1 MKVCVH
7 ILVYL
12 ADTEEVLEPAHP
24 HNHRHHQLP
33 HMEGQRIDCIDT
45 VSHEC
50 IHTLQI
56 DFPGVTICPSN
67 KVVEEKV
74 NLIKAQSPWAED
86 IEEYGEI
93 NFDKLLYL
101 LTGFRN
107 IPEQKW
113 DDFDELEGLIDRLGQ
128 GNLTTLMRKVRPS

>member
-1 MKVCVH
+1 MFTFWFIWPILRKYWSQPTLTTIGTTNYPIWKVR
-7 ILVYL
+7 
-12 ADTEEVLEPAHP
+12 AA
-24 HNHRHHQLP
+24 R
-33 HMEGQRIDCIDT
+33 GARK

-128 GNLTTLMRKVRPS
+128 GNLTTLMRKVRLCASF